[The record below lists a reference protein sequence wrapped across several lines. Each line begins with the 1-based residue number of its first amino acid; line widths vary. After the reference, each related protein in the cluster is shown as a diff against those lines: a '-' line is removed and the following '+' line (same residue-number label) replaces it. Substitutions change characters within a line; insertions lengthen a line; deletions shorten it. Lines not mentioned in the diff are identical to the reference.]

1 MVVGGVFYIG
11 ADPVGKA
18 QSTFFSGSEDVLTL
32 VKLNPLAVTEYLHQL
47 STVIRWV
54 VNFDIV
60 TIHVQWKHP
69 QRAVSSED

>member
-47 STVIRWV
+47 STV
-54 VNFDIV
+54 
-60 TIHVQWKHP
+60 TIP
-69 QRAVSSED
+69 EE